1 MNEIERDYL
10 AAKAL
15 GLGAVALLLKLWLIV
30 MVVFIGLWVLGV
42 ILMYWYVIVPVGV
55 IVVWWASR
63 SSEVSVSSCDEP
75 SSEDGR

>member
-15 GLGAVALLLKLWLIV
+15 GLGAVALLLKLWLIA
-30 MVVFIGLWVLGV
+30 MVVLIGLWVLGV

-55 IVVWWASR
+55 IVVWWVCTSDR
-63 SSEVSVSSCDEP
+63 PSPPPSE
-75 SSEDGR
+75 G